1 MDMILPDKLIEILSI
16 SITFSI
22 IIMNFIEN
30 IKKTNIL
37 KNNFQIWLVNFL
49 LSFAISIPF
58 SKTFYDLNWN
68 YGIWVGFFSLMGS
81 SALYDFIKSKIS
93 KTNTLKAN
101 KKGNIIENQFKHFL
115 SNLDKYLLHVACF
128 SQVLKK
134 NIHLSVKNI

>member
-81 SALYDFIKSKIS
+81 FALYDFIKSKIS

-101 KKGNIIENQFKHFL
+101 KKGNIIENKEIKIT
-115 SNLDKYLLHVACF
+115 SEK
-128 SQVLKK
+128 
-134 NIHLSVKNI
+134 